1 MAILNSLTTRLKG
14 VSFNLVK
21 RKIMKTRSHYV
32 NYCDH
37 LKKKKNSASEFTWAV
52 DDKLLLRY
60 LFKKVQH
67 DSKSLRTLVIKEKLK
82 KKIIP
87 FLCLCPVRLAIMLNF
102 SIRKVVYY
110 TTLNEYK

>member
-32 NYCDH
+32 NYCDQS
-37 LKKKKNSASEFTWAV
+37 KKKKREFTWAV

-60 LFKKVQH
+60 LFKKFNMIA
-67 DSKSLRTLVIKEKLK
+67 SL
-82 KKIIP
+82 
-87 FLCLCPVRLAIMLNF
+87 
-102 SIRKVVYY
+102 
-110 TTLNEYK
+110 

>member
-32 NYCDH
+32 NYCDQS
-37 LKKKKNSASEFTWAV
+37 KKKSASEFTWAV

-60 LFKKVQH
+60 LFKKFNMRV
-67 DSKSLRTLVIKEKLK
+67 SL
-82 KKIIP
+82 
-87 FLCLCPVRLAIMLNF
+87 
-102 SIRKVVYY
+102 
-110 TTLNEYK
+110 